1 MALQYGIWQWWGL
14 ERCRNN
20 VLGQLF
26 TVGEMESMRI
36 VDHSLDMTE
45 HTDDPNTQEIGVAG
59 RF

>member
-14 ERCRNN
+14 ERFRNN

-45 HTDDPNTQEIGVAG
+45 HIDDSNTQEIGVAG
-59 RF
+59 WF

>member
-1 MALQYGIWQWWGL
+1 MGSGSGGVWRDAGIMCW
-14 ERCRNN
+14 
-20 VLGQLF
+20 GQLF

-59 RF
+59 